1 MRWSSKKRTH
11 YPAYVREVAEALE
24 SKYRN
29 FAHYNLEDPFEE
41 LLFIVLSTKTT
52 EPSYRASFQALKN
65 AFPKRDD
72 LIGIPAERITSVIT
86 KGGLSFKKGEVIR
99 NLVNEISNRFSSLT
113 LDSLKKMSENEAEEF
128 LSSLPGI
135 GKKTARCVMMYS
147 LKAKVFPVDI
157 HCWRISRRLGW
168 IRPTQKDKHCSPR
181 DMDRLQEKIPPDLRF
196 SLHVNMVSLG
206 REICLAS
213 APKCVSCPVLEW
225 CPMIGVSKK
234 AK

>member
-1 MRWSSKKRTH
+1 MRRPSNRRTH
-11 YPAYVREVAEALE
+11 YPTHVREVAEALE
-24 SKYRN
+24 STYRN
-29 FAHYNLEDPFEE
+29 FSHYNLEDPFEE

-52 EPSYRASFQALKN
+52 EPSYLASFQALKN

-72 LIGIPAERITSVIT
+72 LIGVPAERIASVIA
-86 KGGLSFKKGEVIR
+86 KGGLSSKKSEIIR
-99 NLVNEISNRFSSLT
+99 IIVDEISKRFSSLT
-113 LDSLKKMSENEAEEF
+113 LDPLKKMSEIEAEEF
-128 LSSLPGI
+128 LLSLPGI

-147 LKAKVFPVDI
+147 LKAKVFPVDT
-157 HCWRISRRLGW
+157 HCWRIAKRLGW
-168 IRPTQKDKHCSPR
+168 IRPTQKDKRCGPR

-225 CPMIGVSKK
+225 CPRVAVHPKVF
-234 AK
+234 